1 MLGDAPRRWMA
12 LCLPPAVAVGHVLLA
27 GALTAT
33 IVTVS
38 HQAEDLFH
46 EHQDDWVASQVPRSS
61 RDTADMRPRR
71 GDDYWV
77 ASQVHSTRGC

>member
-1 MLGDAPRRWMA
+1 MA

-61 RDTADMRPRR
+61 RDAAEMRPRF
-71 GDDYWV
+71 GDDY
-77 ASQVHSTRGC
+77 

>member
-1 MLGDAPRRWMA
+1 MA

-46 EHQDDWVASQVPRSS
+46 EHQDDWVASR
-61 RDTADMRPRR
+61 
-71 GDDYWV
+71 
-77 ASQVHSTRGC
+77 VHATRGC